1 MSRRVFDILA
11 STGGAVVVVVLVV
24 AIASFALAAILA
36 VLVGA
41 GLWHAR
47 RTASETELIR
57 PQVKPVPAA

>member
-1 MSRRVFDILA
+1 MSGKVFDILA
-11 STGGAVVVVVLVV
+11 SAGDAVVVVVLVV
-24 AIASFALAAILA
+24 AIASFSRAAILA

-41 GLWHAR
+41 GFWHAR